1 MASPVMRFS
10 WRTGIK
16 KLRAVYVIKAKHEA
30 TKTVRLWRGM
40 RNLDIGDKFLANNA
54 GGTEVA
60 PMSTTTD
67 MRVAVRYGLSYGSLL
82 FLLKVDNFLQYG
94 AELGWLSAFPGEA
107 EVKHSRA
114 TVELAMTFSRGSDQ
128 GPADIQPRPAGFACP
143 PCERSKTRCRSA
155 SLP

>member
-1 MASPVMRFS
+1 M
-10 WRTGIK
+10 
-16 KLRAVYVIKAKHEA
+16 YVIKAKHEA

-67 MRVAVRYGLSYGSLL
+67 MRVAVHYGLSSDSLL

-94 AELGWLSAFPGEA
+94 AELQWLSAFPGEA
-107 EVKHSRA
+107 EVLYPPLTVSAAILRA
-114 TVELAMTFSRGSDQ
+114 DSPHL
-128 GPADIQPRPAGFACP
+128 C
-143 PCERSKTRCRSA
+143 
-155 SLP
+155 L